1 MLLALLLATTVASA
15 PQVPVPIEVRVPDY
29 PESAVKARITGLVE
43 VTASVSPDG
52 TVTSAAAAPN
62 APPIISASALRAAR
76 EWRFAAASGPETRLY
91 VIRFEFS
98 VDLDSQ
104 YKGDQCFVGP
114 TTATVLLPLQTVRVR
129 GWLRQSITTTSGAA
143 Q

>member
-1 MLLALLLATTVASA
+1 MFLAILLATTLGQSS
-15 PQVPVPIEVRVPDY
+15 QVPVPVEIRVPEY

-43 VTASVSPDG
+43 VTAVVSPDG
-52 TVTSAAAAPN
+52 TVTSVAASPN
-62 APPIISASALRAAR
+62 APPIISASAVRAAR
-76 EWRFAAASGPETRLY
+76 EWRFAAGPTPEGRLY

-114 TTATVLLPLQTVRVR
+114 ATATVLLPLQTVRVR
-129 GWLRQSITTTSGAA
+129 GWLRQSTTTPSGTA